1 MDLGIDIGTSEVK
14 VVLVDEAQRVVGQA
28 HSAVPIA
35 RPQPLWSEQD
45 PQDWW
50 AATVDALGQLRAA
63 HPKEYAAVR
72 GLGLSGH
79 MHGATLLDAQD
90 RVLRP
95 AILWNDGR
103 SHAQCAELE
112 RRAPDSRR
120 ITGNIA
126 MPGFTAP
133 KLMWVEA
140 HEPEVFRRTA
150 RVLLPKDCVRLLLTG
165 EAVSDMSDSAGTLWL
180 DVAQRA
186 WSDTMLDATHL
197 KRSHMPRLVEG
208 SEAGGTVLPAVA
220 ARLGLPAGVIVAGGA
235 GDNAASA
242 AGIGVAAPGT
252 AFLSLGTSGVYFV
265 ANAAFSPNPARAV
278 HAFCHAFPATWHQMT
293 VMLTAASAL
302 RWLRTLTHADSEAQ
316 LVAEAEALPPGAPV
330 PMFLPYLSGERTP
343 HNNPHASGVFF
354 GLTHD
359 HARGHLARAVLE
371 GVAFAFLDGQQ
382 ALIDGGARIDTVT
395 LVGGGSRSAPWAQ
408 VLADTL
414 GRTLDRRSGADV
426 GAALGAAR
434 LARLARTNERVA
446 DVCTAPPVTDSFTP
460 RAAQTERL
468 AGRHRQFQR
477 LYAALGA
484 EMRSTPGAEAGEQL
498 QRVALKDKPP

>member
-14 VVLVDEAQRVVGQA
+14 VVLIDDAQRVVGQA
-28 HSAVPIA
+28 HSAVPIS

-50 AATVDALGQLRAA
+50 TATLAALAQLRDA
-63 HPKEYAAVR
+63 HPTEYAATR
-72 GLGLSGH
+72 SIGLSGH
-79 MHGATLLDAQD
+79 MHGATLLDAGN

-112 RRAPDSRR
+112 ARAPDSRV

-133 KLMWVEA
+133 KLMWVEQ
-140 HEPEVFRRTA
+140 HEPEIFKRTV
-150 RVLLPKDCVRLLLTG
+150 RVLLPKDYVRLLLTG

-197 KRSHMPRLVEG
+197 TRAHMPRLVEG
-208 SEAGGTVLPAVA
+208 SEASGTLLPAVA
-220 ARLGLPAGVIVAGGA
+220 DQLGLPPGVVVAGGA

-265 ANAAFSPNPARAV
+265 ANAAYSPNPARAV
-278 HAFCHAFPATWHQMT
+278 HAFCHAFPGTWHQMT

-316 LVAEAEALPPGAPV
+316 LVAEAEALPAGAHV
-330 PMFLPYLSGERTP
+330 PQFLPYLSGERTP
-343 HNNPHASGVFF
+343 HNNPHACGVFF

-359 HARGHLARAVLE
+359 HGRGHLARAVLE

-382 ALIDGGARIDTVT
+382 ALLDGGAEIATVT

-414 GRTLDRRSGADV
+414 GRRLDRRSGAEV

-434 LARLARTNERVA
+434 LGRLARTGDSVVA
-446 DVCTAPPVTDSFTP
+446 VCTAPPITDSFEP
-460 RAAQTERL
+460 DPQRHDAL
-468 AGRHRQFQR
+468 ALRHAQFQR
-477 LYAALGA
+477 LYAALGH
-484 EMRSTPGAEAGEQL
+484 EMQSPR
-498 QRVALKDKPP
+498 

>member
-1 MDLGIDIGTSEVK
+1 MDLGIDLGTSEVK
-14 VVLVDEAQRVVGQA
+14 AVLLDDAQRVVGQA
-28 HSAVPIA
+28 HSAVPIS
-35 RPQPLWSEQD
+35 RPQPLWSEQN
-45 PQDWW
+45 PHDWW
-50 AATVDALGQLRAA
+50 AATTDALAQLRAA
-63 HPKEYAAVR
+63 HPAEYAAVR

-79 MHGATLLDAQD
+79 MHGATLLDAND
-90 RVLRP
+90 AVLRP

-103 SHAQCAELE
+103 SHAQCTELE
-112 RRAPDSRR
+112 RREPASRR

-133 KLMWVEA
+133 KLMWVEQ
-140 HEPEVFRRTA
+140 HEPDIFRRTA
-150 RVLLPKDCVRLLLTG
+150 RVLLPKDYVRLRLGG

-180 DVAQRA
+180 DVGERA
-186 WSDTMLDATHL
+186 WSDAMLAATHL
-197 KRSHMPRLVEG
+197 ERSQMPRLVEG
-208 SEAGGTVLPAVA
+208 SAASGTVLPAIA
-220 ARLGLPAGVIVAGGA
+220 SLLGLPAGVVIAGGA

-278 HAFCHAFPATWHQMT
+278 HAFCHAFPGTWHQMT

-302 RWLRTLTHADSEAQ
+302 RWLRGASGAESEAQ
-316 LVAEAEALPPGAPV
+316 LVAEAQAVPAGAPL
-330 PMFLPYLSGERTP
+330 PIFLPYLSGERTP
-343 HNNPHASGVFF
+343 HNDPHASGAFF

-359 HARGHLARAVLE
+359 HGRGHLAQAVLE

-382 ALIDGGARIDTVT
+382 ALQGGGARIDSVT

-414 GRTLDRRSGADV
+414 GRTLDRRAGADV

-434 LARLARTNERVA
+434 LARLARTGEPVA
-446 DVCTAPPVTDSFTP
+446 EVCCAPPVVDSFAP
-460 RAAQTERL
+460 RADRHAAL
-468 AGRHRQFQR
+468 APRHAQFQR
-477 LYAALGA
+477 LYAALKS
-484 EMRSTPGAEAGEQL
+484 EMRERSNA
-498 QRVALKDKPP
+498 

>member
-1 MDLGIDIGTSEVK
+1 MRGFIFCTMDLGIDIGTSEVK
-14 VVLVDEAQRVVGQA
+14 VVLLDDAQRVVGQA
-28 HSAVPIA
+28 ASAVPIS
-35 RPQPLWSEQD
+35 RPQPLWSQQD
-45 PQDWW
+45 PHDWW
-50 AATVDALGQLRAA
+50 AATVAALAALRTA
-63 HPKEYAAVR
+63 HPKEYAAVG

-79 MHGATLLDAQD
+79 MHGATLLDAGN

-112 RRAPDSRR
+112 RRVPESRR

-133 KLMWVEA
+133 KLMWVEE
-140 HEPEVFRRTA
+140 HEPEVFRRLA
-150 RVLLPKDCVRLLLTG
+150 RVLLPKDYVRLLLTG

-180 DVAQRA
+180 DVARRE
-186 WSDTMLDATHL
+186 WSDAMLDATHL
-197 KRSHMPRLVEG
+197 TRAHMPRLVEG
-208 SEAGGTVLPAVA
+208 SAAGGTVLPAIA
-220 ARLGLPAGVIVAGGA
+220 AQLGLGAGVVVAGGA

-242 AGIGVAAPGT
+242 AGLGVAAPGT

-278 HAFCHAFPATWHQMT
+278 HAFCHAFPGTWHQMT
-293 VMLTAASAL
+293 VMLSAASAL
-302 RWLRTLTHADSEAQ
+302 RWLRGATHADSEAQ
-316 LVAEAEALPPGAPV
+316 LVAEAQALPAGTPV
-330 PMFLPYLSGERTP
+330 PLFLPYLSGERTP

-354 GLTHD
+354 GLGHD
-359 HARGHLARAVLE
+359 HGRGHLAQAVLE

-382 ALIDGGARIDTVT
+382 ALLDGGAQIDTVT

-408 VLADTL
+408 LLADTL

-434 LARLARTNERVA
+434 LARLARTGESVA
-446 DVCTAPPVTDSFTP
+446 TVCTAPPVIDSFAP
-460 RAAQTERL
+460 DAQRTEAL
-468 AGRHRQFQR
+468 AQRHRQFQR
-477 LYAALGA
+477 LYAALGS
-484 EMRSTPGAEAGEQL
+484 EMRAPARGAA
-498 QRVALKDKPP
+498 D

>member
-14 VVLVDEAQRVVGQA
+14 VVLIDEAQRVVGQA
-28 HSAVPIA
+28 HSAVPIS
-35 RPQPLWSEQD
+35 RLQPLWSEQA
-45 PQDWW
+45 PADWW
-50 AATVDALGQLRAA
+50 SATVDALAQLRSE
-63 HPKEYAAVR
+63 HPIEYAATR
-72 GLGLSGH
+72 SIGLSGH
-79 MHGATLLDAQD
+79 MHGATLVDVRD
-90 RVLRP
+90 KVLRP

-112 RRAPDSRR
+112 ARAPDSQR

-133 KLMWVEA
+133 KLMWVER
-140 HEPEVFRRTA
+140 HEPEVFKRTA
-150 RVLLPKDCVRLLLTG
+150 RVLLPKDYVRLLLTG

-180 DVAQRA
+180 DVAKRE
-186 WSDTMLDATHL
+186 WSDVMLAATHL
-197 KRSHMPRLVEG
+197 TRAHMPRLVEG
-208 SEAGGTVLPAVA
+208 SEASGTLLPAIA
-220 ARLGLPAGVIVAGGA
+220 DQLGLRPGVIVAGGA

-265 ANAAFSPNPARAV
+265 ANAAYSPNPARAV
-278 HAFCHAFPATWHQMT
+278 HAFCHAFPNTWHQMT

-316 LVAEAEALPPGAPV
+316 LVAEAEALPNGARV
-330 PMFLPYLSGERTP
+330 PLFLPYLSGERTP
-343 HNNPHASGVFF
+343 HNDPHASGVFF
-354 GLTHD
+354 GLTHE

-382 ALIDGGARIDTVT
+382 ALQDGGAQIDTIT

-414 GRTLDRRSGADV
+414 GRQLDRRSGAEV

-434 LARLARTNERVA
+434 LGRLARTNESVA
-446 DVCTAPPVTDSFTP
+446 SVCTAPPITDSFVP
-460 RAAQTERL
+460 HAERTDAL
-468 AGRHRQFQR
+468 AERHRRFQR
-477 LYAALGA
+477 LYETLKA
-484 EMRSTPGAEAGEQL
+484 EMHVTSS
-498 QRVALKDKPP
+498 V

>member
-1 MDLGIDIGTSEVK
+1 MDLGIDVGTSEVK
-14 VVLVDEAQRVVGQA
+14 VVLLDAAQRVVGQA
-28 HSAVPIA
+28 HSAVPIS
-35 RPQPLWSEQD
+35 RPQPLWSEQN
-45 PQDWW
+45 PHDWW
-50 AATVDALGQLRAA
+50 AATVAALAQLRAA
-63 HPKEYAAVR
+63 HPKEFGAVR

-79 MHGATLLDAQD
+79 MHGATLLDAHD

-112 RRAPDSRR
+112 RRAPRSRE

-133 KLMWVEA
+133 KLMWVEQ

-150 RVLLPKDCVRLLLTG
+150 RVLLPKDFVRLQLTG

-180 DVAQRA
+180 DVAKRA
-186 WSDTMLDATHL
+186 WSDVMLAATHL
-197 KRSHMPRLVEG
+197 ERSHMPRLVEG
-208 SEAGGTVLPAVA
+208 SEASGTVLPAVA
-220 ARLGLPAGVIVAGGA
+220 TELGLPAGVVVAGGA

-265 ANAAFSPNPARAV
+265 ANAAYSPNPARAV
-278 HAFCHAFPATWHQMT
+278 HAFCHAFPNTWHQMT
-293 VMLTAASAL
+293 VMLSAASAL

-316 LVAEAEALPPGAPV
+316 LVAEAEALPTGTPV
-330 PMFLPYLSGERTP
+330 PLFLPYLSGERTP
-343 HNNPHASGVFF
+343 HNNPHASGVLF

-359 HARGHLARAVLE
+359 HTRAHLARAVLQ
-371 GVAFAFLDGQQ
+371 GVAFAFRDGQQ
-382 ALIDGGARIDTVT
+382 ALLEGGAQIDSVT

-414 GRTLDRRSGADV
+414 GRTLERRSGADV

-434 LARLARTNERVA
+434 LGRLARTGESVA
-446 DVCTAPPVTDSFTP
+446 SVCTLPSVIDSFAP
-460 RAAQTERL
+460 NPGRAELLAERHL
-468 AGRHRQFQR
+468 QFQR
-477 LYAALGA
+477 LYAVLGT
-484 EMRSTPGAEAGEQL
+484 EMRAPSSG
-498 QRVALKDKPP
+498 

>member
-14 VVLVDEAQRVVGQA
+14 VVLLDAAQQVVGQA
-28 HSAVPIA
+28 SSAVPIS

-45 PQDWW
+45 PHDWW
-50 AATVDALGQLRAA
+50 SATVAALAKLRAA
-63 HPKEYAAVR
+63 HSREFAAVR

-79 MHGATLLDAQD
+79 MHGATLLDARD
-90 RVLRP
+90 EVLRP

-103 SHAQCAELE
+103 SHAQCAEFE
-112 RRAPDSRR
+112 RRAPHSRE

-133 KLMWVEA
+133 KLMWVEQ

-150 RVLLPKDCVRLLLTG
+150 RVLLPKDYVRLQLTG

-180 DVAQRA
+180 DVAKRE
-186 WSDTMLDATHL
+186 WSSVMLDATHL
-197 KRSHMPRLVEG
+197 KHSHMPRLVEG
-208 SEAGGTVLPAVA
+208 SEASGTVLPGVA
-220 ARLGLPAGVIVAGGA
+220 SLLGLPGAVLVAGGA

-293 VMLTAASAL
+293 VMLSAASAL

-316 LVAEAEALPPGAPV
+316 LVTEAEALPAGTAV

-343 HNNPHASGVFF
+343 HNNPHACGVFF

-359 HARGHLARAVLE
+359 HTRAHLARAVLE

-382 ALIDGGARIDTVT
+382 ALLDGGARIDSVT

-434 LARLARTNERVA
+434 LARLARSGESVA
-446 DVCTAPPVTDSFTP
+446 SVCTAPPVIDSFAP
-460 RAAQTERL
+460 DPVCHAVLAERHQL
-468 AGRHRQFQR
+468 FQR
-477 LYAALGA
+477 LYLALGA
-484 EMRSTPGAEAGEQL
+484 EMQGRAATAVTA
-498 QRVALKDKPP
+498 

>member
-14 VVLVDEAQRVVGQA
+14 VVLIDDAQHIIGQA
-28 HSAVPIA
+28 RSAVPIS
-35 RPQPLWSEQD
+35 RPQALWSEQD
-45 PQDWW
+45 PADWW
-50 AATVDALGQLRAA
+50 HATVDALAQLRSA
-63 HPKEYAAVR
+63 HPTEYAATR
-72 GLGLSGH
+72 GIGLSGH
-79 MHGATLLDAQD
+79 MHGATLLDAND
-90 RVLRP
+90 EVLRP

-112 RRAPDSRR
+112 ARAPDSRR

-133 KLMWVEA
+133 KLMWVEQ
-140 HEPEVFRRTA
+140 HEPDVFRRTA
-150 RVLLPKDCVRLLLTG
+150 RVLLPKDYVRLLLTG

-180 DVAQRA
+180 DVAKRA
-186 WSDTMLDATHL
+186 WSDTMLEATHL
-197 KRSHMPRLVEG
+197 TRAHMPRLVEG
-208 SEAGGTVLPAVA
+208 SDASGHLLPAIA
-220 ARLGLPAGVIVAGGA
+220 DQLGLQTGVVVAGGA

-265 ANAAFSPNPARAV
+265 ANAAYSPNPARAV
-278 HAFCHAFPATWHQMT
+278 HAFCHAFPGTWHQMT

-316 LVAEAEALPPGAPV
+316 LVAEAEALPTGAPV
-330 PMFLPYLSGERTP
+330 PLFLPYLSGERTP

-382 ALIDGGARIDTVT
+382 ALLDGGAQIDTIT

-414 GRTLDRRSGADV
+414 GRQLDRRSGAEV

-434 LARLARTNERVA
+434 LGRLARTRESVA
-446 DVCTAPPVTDSFTP
+446 AVCTAPPITDSFTP
-460 RAAQTERL
+460 DAQRGESLAA
-468 AGRHRQFQR
+468 RHEQFQR
-477 LYAALGA
+477 LYTHLRDEMGA
-484 EMRSTPGAEAGEQL
+484 P
-498 QRVALKDKPP
+498 KDKPP

>member
-14 VVLVDEAQRVVGQA
+14 VVLVDDAQAVVGQA
-28 HSAVPIA
+28 HSAVPIS
-35 RPQPLWSEQD
+35 RPQPLWSEQN

-50 AATVDALGQLRAA
+50 TATVAALAQLRAA
-63 HPKEYAAVR
+63 HPKEFAAVR

-90 RVLRP
+90 HVLRP

-112 RRAPDSRR
+112 LRAPRSRE

-133 KLMWVEA
+133 KLMWVEQ

-150 RVLLPKDCVRLLLTG
+150 RVLLPKDFVRLQLTG

-180 DVAQRA
+180 DVAKRE
-186 WSDTMLDATHL
+186 WSDTMLAATHL

-208 SEAGGTVLPAVA
+208 SEASGTVLPAVA
-220 ARLGLPAGVIVAGGA
+220 AELGLPVGVIVAGGA

-252 AFLSLGTSGVYFV
+252 AFLSLGTSGVFFV
-265 ANAAFSPNPARAV
+265 ANAAYSPNPARAV
-278 HAFCHAFPATWHQMT
+278 HAFCHAFPNTWHQMT
-293 VMLTAASAL
+293 VMLSAASGL
-302 RWLRTLTHADSEAQ
+302 RWLRTLTHADSEEQ
-316 LVAEAEALPPGAPV
+316 LVAEAEALPAGTPLPL
-330 PMFLPYLSGERTP
+330 FLPYLSGERTP
-343 HNNPHASGVFF
+343 HNNPHACGVFF

-359 HARGHLARAVLE
+359 HTRAHLARAVLE
-371 GVAFAFLDGQQ
+371 AVAFAFLDGQQ
-382 ALIDGGARIDTVT
+382 ALLAGGAQIDTVT

-434 LARLARTNERVA
+434 LGRMARTGESVA
-446 DVCTAPPVTDSFTP
+446 QVCTAPPVTDSFEP
-460 RAAQTERL
+460 DAARHAVLAERHL
-468 AGRHRQFQR
+468 LFQR
-477 LYAALGA
+477 LYGALGP
-484 EMRSTPGAEAGEQL
+484 EMRG
-498 QRVALKDKPP
+498 R

>member
-14 VVLVDEAQRVVGQA
+14 IVLIDDTQRVVGQA
-28 HSAVPIA
+28 HGAVPIS
-35 RPQPLWSEQD
+35 RPRPLWSEQN

-50 AATVDALGQLRAA
+50 LATIDALAQLRAA
-63 HPKEYAAVR
+63 HPTEYAATR
-72 GLGLSGH
+72 SIGLSGH

-133 KLMWVEA
+133 KLMWVEQ
-140 HEPEVFRRTA
+140 HEPEVFKRTA
-150 RVLLPKDCVRLLLTG
+150 RVLLPKDYVRLLLTG

-180 DVAQRA
+180 DVAKRA
-186 WSDTMLDATHL
+186 WSDTMLAATHL
-197 KRSHMPRLVEG
+197 TRTHMPRLVEG
-208 SEAGGTVLPAVA
+208 SDASGTVLPTIAD
-220 ARLGLPAGVIVAGGA
+220 RLGLPHGVIVAGGA

-265 ANAAFSPNPARAV
+265 ANAAYSPNPARAV
-278 HAFCHAFPATWHQMT
+278 HAFCHAFPGTWHQMT

-316 LVAEAEALPPGAPV
+316 LVAEAEALPAGTPV
-330 PMFLPYLSGERTP
+330 PQFLPYLSGERTP
-343 HNNPHASGVFF
+343 HNNPHACGVFF

-359 HARGHLARAVLE
+359 HGRGHLARAVLE

-382 ALIDGGARIDTVT
+382 ALLDGGAQIDTIT

-414 GRTLDRRSGADV
+414 GRRLDRRSGAEV

-434 LARLARTNERVA
+434 LGRLARTGESIA
-446 DVCTAPPVTDSFTP
+446 SVCTAPPIVDSFEPDPT
-460 RAAQTERL
+460 RHAALGERH
-468 AGRHRQFQR
+468 GQFQR
-477 LYAALGA
+477 LYAALGP
-484 EMRSTPGAEAGEQL
+484 EMQ
-498 QRVALKDKPP
+498 PPR

>member
-1 MDLGIDIGTSEVK
+1 MDLGIDVGTSEVK
-14 VVLVDEAQRVVGQA
+14 VVLLDAAQRVVGQA
-28 HSAVPIA
+28 HSAVPIS
-35 RPQPLWSEQD
+35 RPQPLWSEQN
-45 PQDWW
+45 PHDWW
-50 AATVDALGQLRAA
+50 AATVAALAQLRAA
-63 HPKEYAAVR
+63 HPKEFGAVR

-79 MHGATLLDAQD
+79 MHGATLLDAHD

-112 RRAPDSRR
+112 RRAPRSRE

-133 KLMWVEA
+133 KLMWVEQ

-150 RVLLPKDCVRLLLTG
+150 RVLLPKDFVRLQLTG

-180 DVAQRA
+180 DVAKRA
-186 WSDTMLDATHL
+186 WSDVMLAATHL
-197 KRSHMPRLVEG
+197 QRSHMPRLVEG
-208 SEAGGTVLPAVA
+208 SEASGTVLPAVA
-220 ARLGLPAGVIVAGGA
+220 TELGLPAGVVVAGGA

-265 ANAAFSPNPARAV
+265 ANAAYSPNPARAV
-278 HAFCHAFPATWHQMT
+278 HAFCHAFPNTWHQMT
-293 VMLTAASAL
+293 VMLSAASAL

-316 LVAEAEALPPGAPV
+316 LVAEAEALPTGTPV
-330 PMFLPYLSGERTP
+330 PLFLPYLSGERTP
-343 HNNPHASGVFF
+343 HNNPHASGVLF

-359 HARGHLARAVLE
+359 HTRAHLARAVLQ
-371 GVAFAFLDGQQ
+371 GVAFAFRDGQQ
-382 ALIDGGARIDTVT
+382 ALLEGGAQIDSVT

-414 GRTLDRRSGADV
+414 GRTLERRSGADV

-434 LARLARTNERVA
+434 LGRLARTGESVA
-446 DVCTAPPVTDSFTP
+446 SVCTLPKVIDSFAP
-460 RAAQTERL
+460 NPGRAELLAERHL
-468 AGRHRQFQR
+468 QFQR
-477 LYAALGA
+477 LYDVLGT
-484 EMRSTPGAEAGEQL
+484 EMRVPSSG
-498 QRVALKDKPP
+498 

>member
-1 MDLGIDIGTSEVK
+1 MDLGIDLGTSEVK
-14 VVLVDEAQRVVGQA
+14 VVLVDDAQRVVGQA
-28 HSAVPIA
+28 HCAVPIS
-35 RPQPLWSEQD
+35 RPQPLWSEQN
-45 PQDWW
+45 PHDWW
-50 AATVDALGQLRAA
+50 TATVAALAQLRAA

-79 MHGATLLDAQD
+79 MHGATLLDAND
-90 RVLRP
+90 AVLRP

-112 RRAPDSRR
+112 RRAPESRR

-140 HEPEVFRRTA
+140 NEPEIFRRTA
-150 RVLLPKDCVRLLLTG
+150 RVLLPKDYLRLLLTG

-180 DVAQRA
+180 DVAKRE

-208 SEAGGTVLPAVA
+208 SEASGTVLAKIA
-220 ARLGLPAGVIVAGGA
+220 AQLGLPQGVIVAGGA

-278 HAFCHAFPATWHQMT
+278 HAFCHAFPGTWHQMT

-302 RWLRTLTHADSEAQ
+302 RWLRNATGAESEAQ
-316 LVAEAEALPPGAPV
+316 LVAEARALPEGAAV

-343 HNNPHASGVFF
+343 HNDPHACGVFF

-359 HARGHLARAVLE
+359 HGRGHLAQAVLE

-382 ALIDGGARIDTVT
+382 ALQGGGAKIDTIT
-395 LVGGGSRSAPWAQ
+395 LVGGGSRSGPWAQ

-434 LARLARTNERVA
+434 LARLARTAERVA

-460 RAAQTERL
+460 RAARTEAL
-468 AGRHRQFQR
+468 AKRHAQFQR
-477 LYAALGA
+477 LYGALKA
-484 EMRSTPGAEAGEQL
+484 EMALTSPG
-498 QRVALKDKPP
+498 